1 MALTLSPSTDTRSE
15 QSRGSRESQ
24 AEGAVWTTATFT
36 ALVGAGLDEGLSSLA
51 VSPLMS
57 KLAEVFKVSPFEQD
71 QAFAQLANR
80 SAVDVDVSRHY
91 SLLAK
96 ENLMPVNEYIRRE
109 VASSLSDFLVNA
121 A

>member
-1 MALTLSPSTDTRSE
+1 MLLTLSPSTDTRSE

-24 AEGAVWTTATFT
+24 AEGAFWTTATFT
-36 ALVGAGLDEGLSSLA
+36 SLVGAGLDEGLSSLA

-71 QAFAQLANR
+71 QVFAQLANR
-80 SAVDVDVSRHY
+80 GAVDVSRHY